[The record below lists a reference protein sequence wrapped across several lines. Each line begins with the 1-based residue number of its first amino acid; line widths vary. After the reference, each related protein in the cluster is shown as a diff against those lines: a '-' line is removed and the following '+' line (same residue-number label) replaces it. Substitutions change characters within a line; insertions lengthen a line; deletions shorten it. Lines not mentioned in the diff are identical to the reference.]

1 MNKHYTTEQTS
12 QPVLRKTII
21 RLEHH
26 FIFKGGAH
34 SETSADLVIVK
45 GSMFLGG
52 AYPFA
57 LDVKGG
63 E

>member
-1 MNKHYTTEQTS
+1 MNNIFQQS
-12 QPVLRKTII
+12 RDFNMD
-21 RLEHH
+21 RLVHH
-26 FIFKGGAH
+26 GIYKGGAH